1 MIHLGAF
8 TFDLDSR
15 ELSKAGRR
23 VHLPAQSAQLLALLV
38 NRAPEIVSREEI
50 RRELWGDDLHV
61 EFDSAVNACISQ
73 IRSALNDSAR
83 APRFIET
90 VPRRGYRCLIE
101 QSRLSGSQ
109 VVRSTGSQVGRLS
122 GSQGIQGFRAK
133 TQTVGSAF
141 AAAALSAIVAVLVWT
156 AIPSARVP
164 TSMSLVALQ
173 KYERGVSGLADAGP
187 IELLARVRHFETAI
201 ESDPD
206 FAAAYAGLADA
217 KLMLGAYRVEQPQIV
232 YAAAKVAAQKA
243 LLLDDSLAEAH
254 AAFGAAVLHF
264 EWDWTL
270 ARAHLRRAI
279 ALDPRS
285 SRAHLWW
292 SRYLTAAGEHEAAIS
307 AARRAV
313 VLAPGSPSA
322 LTQLG
327 IANYYAGRTGE
338 ARSMCA
344 DAAAV
349 MREFVPAQ
357 VCVQAAEARAE
368 RSPNLLLAHAIE
380 LVRTGDREQAIDW
393 LQRAAN
399 RRSDSVLLAGIE
411 PALAP
416 LRNDPRFTAVLRRIG
431 APVR

>member
-1 MIHLGAF
+1 MVVQLGSFAL
-8 TFDLDSR
+8 DLKSH
-15 ELSKAGRR
+15 ELLRAGRL
-23 VHLPAQSAQLLALLV
+23 VHLPGQSAKLLV
-38 NRAPEIVSREEI
+38 LLVSRAPEIVSREEI

-101 QSRLSGSQ
+101 SRLS
-109 VVRSTGSQVGRLS
+109 GSQVGRLS
-122 GSQGIQGFRAK
+122 GRQGIQRFRAK
-133 TQTVGSAF
+133 PQTVGSAF

-164 TSMSLVALQ
+164 TSTSLVALQ

-187 IELLARVRHFETAI
+187 IELLTRVRHFETAI

-431 APVR
+431 APVQ